1 MATIYEKSV
10 NELLKD
16 FVNNW
21 TKNDGVFQK
30 KDAIN
35 WFNENYPKIKASTVS
50 AHITKLSVNNK
61 NRAHY
66 HAHSDG
72 RDDILFRINENT
84 FRKYNSTTDSEP
96 IYKLESKGTKVI
108 DNDDEDEETEYD
120 TAFAYEEDLKNYL
133 AKNMEIIEPGLKLY
147 EEDGINGLE
156 YEVKGRFIDILA
168 IDKNKNFV
176 VIELKVSKTY
186 DRVIGQL
193 LRYKNWIQKELA
205 NDGQIVRGIIIANEI
220 SEDLMIACMGQK
232 NIKLFEY
239 ELSVKL
245 CEKDF

>member
-1 MATIYEKSV
+1 MATIYDKSV

-16 FVNNW
+16 FVDNW

-30 KDAIN
+30 KDTLD

-50 AHITKLSVNNK
+50 AHITKFSVNNK

-96 IYKLESKGTKVI
+96 IYKLDTNGKKISEDD
-108 DNDDEDEETEYD
+108 DNEDMEYD

-133 AKNMEIIEPGLKLY
+133 AKNLDIIESGLKLY
-147 EEDGINGLE
+147 EEDGISGLE

-168 IDKNKNFV
+168 VDKNKNFV
-176 VIELKVSKTY
+176 VIELKVSRSY

-220 SEDLMIACMGQK
+220 SEDLIIACMGQP
-232 NIKLFEY
+232 NIKLYEY

>member
-1 MATIYEKSV
+1 MMTIYDKSV
-10 NELLKD
+10 NELLID
-16 FVNNW
+16 FVQNW
-21 TKNDGVFQK
+21 TKNNGVFKK
-30 KDAIN
+30 KDAID
-35 WFNENYPKIKASTVS
+35 WFNENYPKIKTSTVS
-50 AHITKLSVNNK
+50 AHITKFSVNNK
-61 NRAHY
+61 NRVHY

-72 RDDILFRINENT
+72 RDDIIFRINETT

-96 IYKLESKGTKVI
+96 IYKIESKGTKVT
-108 DNDDEDEETEYD
+108 DEEEEETEYD

-133 AKNMEIIEPGLKLY
+133 AKNMEIIETGLKLY

-220 SEDLMIACMGQK
+220 SEDLKIACMGQP

-245 CEKDF
+245 CEKYF